1 MSDQHD
7 PADAIGR
14 VTHYYSHLSVAAA
27 SLTAPLR
34 VGEQIHILG
43 HTTALVQ
50 PVESMEIDRV
60 KVEGAGPGDDVA
72 LHVSDHVREHDLI
85 FREG

>member
-14 VTHYYSHLSVAAA
+14 VTHYYSHLSVAAV

-60 KVEGAGPGDDVA
+60 KVDGAGRGDDGA
-72 LHVSDHVREHDLI
+72 LQVSDHVREHDLI